1 MNAKRLSPIVSMY
14 ALTPQARL
22 NVHVDQA
29 TESSMASIVITS
41 MNVTRASPRVI
52 TYVQT
57 PQAHLTAHVD
67 QATESS
73 MFSIVRTLMNASMPT
88 TASTHAPILLAATHA
103 QLNKKVVDIRR
114 VSEYHDISK

>member
-1 MNAKRLSPIVSMY
+1 MKGN
-14 ALTPQARL
+14 
-22 NVHVDQA
+22 
-29 TESSMASIVITS
+29 
-41 MNVTRASPRVI
+41 TRVRTLMSVKTVSPRVS

-73 MFSIVRTLMNASMPT
+73 MFSIVRTLMNASMPP

-103 QLNKKVVDIRR
+103 QLNKKVVDIRW